1 MIYNYCVS
9 KIRLVYLYLFAAVGL
24 ITVIVGTVRM
34 VDLGRKFEIYPSKL
48 PSGQPELTTEEMQV
62 RQDREIT
69 RNRSGI

>member
-1 MIYNYCVS
+1 MCEQDQACISLFVCSGGVDHGYCWHGENG
-9 KIRLVYLYLFAAVGL
+9 GL
-24 ITVIVGTVRM
+24 RA
-34 VDLGRKFEIYPSKL
+34 DKFEIYPSKL